1 MPLPPPAGAHMGCI
15 YAVDIG
21 ILIVPERSQLHH
33 SLRHARSSKAGLFHW
48 GWLLLLHTS
57 RTLSATDNLD
67 KCSLQ
72 VNGNTKLSFQSD
84 GCHHCYVLCIQ
95 SVSSLCGDCQ
105 LPLLQRNDITPF
117 SLCTQKVLPIYLIVS
132 PHMYKK
138 SI

>member
-1 MPLPPPAGAHMGCI
+1 MVPTPLPSPADAHMGCI
-15 YAVDIG
+15 YAADIG

-84 GCHHCYVLCIQ
+84 RCHHCYVLCIQ

-105 LPLLQRNDITPF
+105 LPLLQRNET
-117 SLCTQKVLPIYLIVS
+117 SLHFHCVHKRSYL
-132 PHMYKK
+132 YT
-138 SI
+138 